1 MEVKHCL
8 KGKERTK
15 AVNSQQPVLNQGQSP
30 CSRLPCIPLAI
41 QILEIYPWMLQLRG
55 TGDPK
60 ILYFIADEVFLGS
73 SSTWTSLRTKL
84 FHFPP
89 GPDSATPPLS
99 SSFFGWEGRLWR
111 GRVFRLL
118 PWLAFTLASSQTR
131 EGILRLLPGQ
141 SSTEGAW
148 GCLRQQ
154 NSWMTTGWHYC
165 PSCIPDQH
173 PQF

>member
-1 MEVKHCL
+1 
-8 KGKERTK
+8 
-15 AVNSQQPVLNQGQSP
+15 
-30 CSRLPCIPLAI
+30 
-41 QILEIYPWMLQLRG
+41 MLQLRG

-111 GRVFRLL
+111 GMVFRLL

-131 EGILRLLPGQ
+131 DLQKAFSGFCLAKAVQRELEAVSGSKTPGWPLDGIAVLPVFLISIHSSSQSCCLLPGSLHNEKQ
-141 SSTEGAW
+141 WVEPIKSFD
-148 GCLRQQ
+148 QQ
-154 NSWMTTGWHYC
+154 GSH
-165 PSCIPDQH
+165 
-173 PQF
+173 FRAR